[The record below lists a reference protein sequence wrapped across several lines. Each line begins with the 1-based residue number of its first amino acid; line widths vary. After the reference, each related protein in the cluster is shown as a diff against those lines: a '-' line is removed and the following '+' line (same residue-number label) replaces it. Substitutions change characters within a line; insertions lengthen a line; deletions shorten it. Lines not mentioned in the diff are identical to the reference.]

1 MEPFARLTAI
11 AVPLD
16 QANVDTDRIIP
27 ARFLRKP
34 RSGGYGGFLFHDV
47 RFNADGSEVSDF
59 ILNRSP
65 YRDARI
71 LVTDRNFGCGSSREG
86 AVWAL
91 FDYGFRSVIAPSFG
105 DIFFNNCFKNGL
117 LPIVLRE
124 DIVAGLR
131 EQLNRQLGARIDID
145 LMAETLVAPD
155 GVRHRVEIDPFRK
168 RCLLHGFDD
177 IGLTLEHEAA
187 ILAFEAGASAER
199 PWLW

>member
-1 MEPFARLTAI
+1 MEPFTRLTAI

-34 RSGGYGGFLFHDV
+34 RTDGYGKFLFYDV
-47 RFNADGSEVSDF
+47 RFNADGSEVPDF
-59 ILNRSP
+59 ILNRAP
-65 YRDARI
+65 YRDAGI
-71 LVTDRNFGCGSSREG
+71 LVADGNFGCGSSREG

-105 DIFFNNCFKNGL
+105 DIFFNNCLKIGL
-117 LPIVLRE
+117 LPVVLRE

-131 EQLNRQLGARIDID
+131 AQLRREPGARISID
-145 LMAETLVAPD
+145 LAAQTLVGPD
-155 GVRHRVEIDPFRK
+155 GVQHRVEINPFHK
-168 RCLLHGFDD
+168 HCLLNGFDE
-177 IGLTLEHEAA
+177 IGLTLEHGDA
-187 ILAFEAGASAER
+187 ILAFEARSKAER

>member
-1 MEPFARLTAI
+1 MEPFTRLSAI

-16 QANVDTDRIIP
+16 QANVDTDRIVP

-65 YRDARI
+65 YRDAGI
-71 LVTDRNFGCGSSREG
+71 LVADRNFGCGSSREG

-105 DIFFNNCFKNGL
+105 DIFFNNCCKNGL
-117 LPIVLRE
+117 LPVVLRE
-124 DIVAGLR
+124 EIVAGLR
-131 EQLNRQLGARIDID
+131 EQLNRQPGARIDID
-145 LMAETLVAPD
+145 LVAETLVAPD

-187 ILAFEAGASAER
+187 ILAFEAGARAER
-199 PWLW
+199 PRLW

>member
-1 MEPFARLTAI
+1 MEPFARLSAI

-16 QANVDTDRIIP
+16 QANLDTDRIIP

-71 LVTDRNFGCGSSREG
+71 LVADRNFGCGSSREG

-124 DIVAGLR
+124 EIVAGLR
-131 EQLNRQLGARIDID
+131 EQLNRQPGARIDID
-145 LMAETLVAPD
+145 LAAETLVAPD

>member
-1 MEPFARLTAI
+1 MEPFIRLTAI

-16 QANVDTDRIIP
+16 HANVDTDRIVP

-34 RSGGYGGFLFHDV
+34 RTDGYGKFLFYDV
-47 RFNADGSEVSDF
+47 RFNADGAELPDF
-59 ILNRSP
+59 ILNRAP

-71 LVTDRNFGCGSSREG
+71 LVADLNFGCGSSREG

-105 DIFFNNCFKNGL
+105 DIFFNNCLKIGL
-117 LPIVLRE
+117 LPVVLRE

-131 EQLNRQLGARIDID
+131 AQLRREPGARISID
-145 LMAETLVAPD
+145 LAAQTLVGPD
-155 GVRHRVEIDPFRK
+155 GVQHRVEINPFHK
-168 RCLLHGFDD
+168 HCLLNGLDE
-177 IGLTLEHEAA
+177 IGLTLEHGDA
-187 ILAFEAGASAER
+187 ILAFEARSKAER